1 MMRTERMRQSDRV
14 TLRLEVEAS
23 WFNGDGVAVTKPAES
38 LLVSR
43 NGGVIRLQERLFTG
57 QELTL
62 RRTLEE
68 DTVKTA
74 RARIVA
80 EIDRETEG
88 FLYAIAM
95 LEPRADFWEIEFP
108 TLQQGE
114 EALARLLMECSFCQR
129 REVGYPIEREVE
141 SFEGRRWRGVGCKG
155 FGAPSIL

>member
-62 RRTLEE
+62 RRTLGE

-80 EIDRETEG
+80 GIDRETG
-88 FLYAIAM
+88 GIFYAIAV
-95 LEPRADFWEIEFP
+95 LGPRAGFWGIEFS
-108 TLQQGE
+108 T
-114 EALARLLMECSFCQR
+114 F
-129 REVGYPIEREVE
+129 
-141 SFEGRRWRGVGCKG
+141 
-155 FGAPSIL
+155 